1 VQVFA
6 TLFHAIS
13 LPAWVTSRHSADFH
27 IVSPKNPGDGNDFA
41 SRGQC
46 ANHRL
51 ALGETSLAGI
61 GEVVVSFSMHKAY
74 SHSLLNYL
82 FPTPIAD
89 SMALAM
95 ASVWRRISVSD
106 SASIITRASF
116 SVPE

>member
-27 IVSPKNPGDGNDFA
+27 IVSPKNQGTETTSPAADSVQITGCFW
-41 SRGQC
+41 
-46 ANHRL
+46 
-51 ALGETSLAGI
+51 GETSLARI